1 MEGMPMHI
9 RKVTTVKPAE
19 EAYMGEKVH
28 NKILGTIGVVQAV
41 MGLVSGG
48 GGGGG
53 EAA

>member
-1 MEGMPMHI
+1 MHI
-9 RKVTTVKPAE
+9 RKVTTVKAAE

-28 NKILGTIGVVQAV
+28 AKILGTVGVVQAI

-53 EAA
+53 GAE